1 MTPLRPPYRLL
12 LTLLLGLA
20 LPVHAAFI
28 TDRIEVP
35 VYTEK
40 HGQGEVLKKLL
51 SGAQVDILMKDGDFA
66 RIRTRD
72 GTTGWIEFKFI
83 SAERPLGL
91 EYLELRSRYK
101 ALEEELAAAR
111 QQPEAPREA
120 TTPAISEEEL
130 ARLRQ
135 DAKDTRWMKAEMNKA
150 RARAK
155 KLEGELAALQDSA
168 AKQNDNASAVQA
180 ELTRLRTQNE
190 DLETRLAAA
199 LLINEEQQ
207 RSAEAAAEAPAPT
220 IEIVPPPPQE
230 SSAWSL
236 RPEWFLGGL
245 AAAFIIGVIGGVR
258 WLDRRIR
265 AKHGGFRIY

>member
-1 MTPLRPPYRLL
+1 MTRPRTRPQWLL
-12 LTLLLGLA
+12 ALLLGLA
-20 LPVHAAFI
+20 LPAHAAFI

-35 VYTEK
+35 VYAEK
-40 HGQGEVLKKLL
+40 HNQGEILKKLL
-51 SGAQVDILMKDGDFA
+51 SGSQVDILMKDGDFA
-66 RIRTRD
+66 RISTRD
-72 GTTGWIEFKFI
+72 GTTGWVEFKYI

-91 EYLELRSRYK
+91 DYLELRSRYK
-101 ALEEELAAAR
+101 ALQEELASAR
-111 QQPEAPREA
+111 QAAETPREA
-120 TTPAISEEEL
+120 ATPAISEEEL

-150 RARAK
+150 RAQAK
-155 KLEGELAALQDSA
+155 KLADELAALRASA
-168 AKQNDNASAVQA
+168 AKQSDDASAVQE
-180 ELTRLRTQNE
+180 ELTQLRAQNE

-207 RSAEAAAEAPAPT
+207 RDAEAAAEAPAPT

-230 SSAWSL
+230 SSVWSL
-236 RPEWFLGGL
+236 RPEWFFGSL